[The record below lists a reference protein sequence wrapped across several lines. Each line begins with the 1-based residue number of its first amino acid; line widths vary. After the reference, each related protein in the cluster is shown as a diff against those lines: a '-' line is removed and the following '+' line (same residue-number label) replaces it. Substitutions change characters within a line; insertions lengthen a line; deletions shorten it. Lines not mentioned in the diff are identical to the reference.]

1 MRIPTA
7 ERARVPWQCVVSQG
21 LAGPKGGVNL
31 PVRRGS
37 RLIFRRRERR
47 VWLVYTNHRLF
58 LLTLRDRRSRVIALS
73 NHRSPGSA
81 VMARP
86 G

>member
-1 MRIPTA
+1 MGIPTA

-21 LAGPKGGVNL
+21 LAGPKGGANL
-31 PVRRGS
+31 PTRRGS
-37 RLIFRRRERR
+37 RLIFRRREYR
-47 VWLVYTNHRLF
+47 VRLCRCPS
-58 LLTLRDRRSRVIALS
+58 LLTPRDRGSGVVAPP

-81 VMARP
+81 VMARL